1 MKIFREVT
9 VDRDVKV
16 YNAAGIEDI
25 RETVCRIL
33 RESPARGHLP
43 LGRQALVRDG
53 EEWRDGMKVVHVGT
67 LEPADD
73 LKLAT
78 CEIVQE
84 FAIGQ
89 PLAPLIITVRLGD
102 GKPLWSENA
111 QSDRLRRCHV
121 CNRPYAPTEKLRSFR
136 VEGYPAFLHLCEGCA
151 QICLE
156 LRSESDVWKEIENG

>member
-1 MKIFREVT
+1 MMEIFREIT
-9 VDRDVKV
+9 LGHDTKV
-16 YNAAGIEDI
+16 YDADGIEDI
-25 RETVCRIL
+25 RETVCRVF
-33 RESPARGHLP
+33 RESPARDMLP

-53 EEWRDGMKVVHVGT
+53 KQWRDGMKVVCVGS

-78 CEIVQE
+78 CEIVE
-84 FAIGQ
+84 NTI
-89 PLAPLIITVRLGD
+89 RLGN

-121 CNRPYAPTEKLRSFR
+121 CNRPYAPTEKLRSFKT
-136 VEGYPAFLHLCEGCA
+136 EGYPAPLYLCEGCA

-156 LRSESDVWKEIENG
+156 LRSESDSWKEIENG